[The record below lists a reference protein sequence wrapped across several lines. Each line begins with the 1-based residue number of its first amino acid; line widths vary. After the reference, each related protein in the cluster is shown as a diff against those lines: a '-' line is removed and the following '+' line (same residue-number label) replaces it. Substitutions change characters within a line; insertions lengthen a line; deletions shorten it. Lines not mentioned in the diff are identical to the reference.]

1 MSAARIKGITI
12 EIGGDTNKL
21 TSALANVDNAISHT
35 VTNLR
40 DIDRALKF
48 DPTNINLLK
57 DRQNEL
63 AFEIGQTKN
72 KLETEKQALDQLK
85 NSEGFVANSQAARDL
100 QTQIDLDTVAL
111 KKLEKQAKDSGS
123 VMHQYFEGLGS
134 KLKNIGGSIK
144 DVGDKISAVGQDLT
158 TKVTVPIATAF
169 GAAIKTTADFDAQMS
184 KVKAIS
190 GATGDEFEQL
200 RAKAREMGES
210 TKYSAQ
216 EAGEAFEY
224 MGMAGWKAEQM
235 MEGID
240 GILNLAA
247 ASGEELGTTSDIVT
261 DALTAFG
268 MSAEEAGRLSDILAS
283 AATNAN
289 TNVSMMGES
298 FKYVAPVAGAIGYTA
313 EDVAIALGLMANSGI
328 KADMAGTSLRNMFQR
343 LAKPT
348 KESYNAMV
356 QLGLSIADSEGN
368 AYSFRE
374 IMDQIRT
381 TFADVNVDLE
391 AYNSSLDEL
400 DAMLAEGEISQE
412 KYDEML
418 KQINV
423 DLLGTAG
430 SEKARYA
437 AMLGGT
443 RAMSGLLAIA
453 NATEEDY
460 NKLTEAI
467 DHSSDAFA
475 KMADGSVIPLNEALA
490 SGEEILETYNGQAE
504 AMAATMQDNLSGDVV
519 ELKSKLQELAI
530 SFGELIIP
538 IARQVVDRVKEIVDW
553 LNSLDD
559 SHKELIMKIAAVAA
573 AVGPVLMVIGGV
585 VSSIGTIVS
594 AVGALLPVLMGP
606 VGIILAIVAAI
617 TALGVAIY
625 LNREA
630 IKEWVQSVLEKIN
643 HLSDQIIKFFSEL
656 PDKIASAWL
665 KLRDAVLLILGE
677 LALKVIEKVI
687 ELKTKVTDKFN
698 EIKTGI
704 ANKITEVKT
713 GVVNKFTEIKT
724 NIQTAVTN
732 IKDSVLTTFTNI
744 KTKLTDTVSNIK
756 NTIVQ
761 GFKSAV
767 DYILSLPG
775 QALSWGA
782 DIVNNIAQGIRNAIS
797 NVVNAAADIAETIK
811 SYIHFSEPD
820 VGPLSNFHTYMPDMM
835 NEIVKG
841 IYAGIPK
848 IQNAMGQLSASM
860 MPQASVQTAAGNSS
874 TVVNLNVYGAPG
886 QSIDSLANEIEERI
900 AANVLRRGAAF

>member
-12 EIGGDTNKL
+12 EIGGDTSKL

-100 QTQIDLDTVAL
+100 QTQIDLDTAAL

-134 KLKNIGGSIK
+134 KLKNIGSSIK
-144 DVGDKISAVGQDLT
+144 DVGDNISAVGQDLT

-200 RAKAREMGES
+200 RTKAREMGER

-348 KESYNAMV
+348 KESHNAMV

-538 IARQVVDRVKEIVDW
+538 IARQVVDKVKEIVDW

-656 PDKIASAWL
+656 PDKIASAWI

-677 LALKVIEKVI
+677 LALKVVEKVT

-704 ANKITEVKT
+704 TNKITEVKT
-713 GVVNKFTEIKT
+713 GVVNKFNEIKT

-860 MPQASVQTAAGNSS
+860 MPQTSVQTAAGNSS

>member
-12 EIGGDTNKL
+12 EIGGDTSKL
-21 TSALANVDNAISHT
+21 TSALASVDNAISHT
-35 VTNLR
+35 ITDLR
-40 DIDRALKF
+40 DLDKALKF
-48 DPTNINLLK
+48 DPTNIDLLR
-57 DRQNEL
+57 DRQRALTEEIEL
-63 AFEIGQTKN
+63 TRE
-72 KLETEKQALDQLK
+72 KLEAEKKAFAQ
-85 NSEGFVANSQAARDL
+85 NSDNEYFENSDEAKAL
-100 QTQIDLDTVAL
+100 QTQIDLDTAAL
-111 KKLEKQAKDSGS
+111 KRLEKQAKESGS

-134 KLKNIGGSIK
+134 KLKNIGSSIK
-144 DVGDKISAVGQDLT
+144 DVGDRISAVGQGLT
-158 TKVTVPIATAF
+158 TKVTVPIVTAF

-268 MSAEEAGRLSDILAS
+268 MSAEEAGRLSDILAT

-298 FKYVAPVAGAIGYTA
+298 FKYVAPVAGSLGYSA

-538 IARQVVDRVKEIVDW
+538 IARQVVDKVKEIVDW

-630 IKEWVQSVLEKIN
+630 IKEWIQSVLEKIN

-704 ANKITEVKT
+704 TNKIAEAKA
-713 GVVNKFTEIKT
+713 GIVNKFTEIKT

-860 MPQASVQTAAGNSS
+860 MPQASVQTAAGSSS

>member
-12 EIGGDTNKL
+12 EIGGDTSKL

-100 QTQIDLDTVAL
+100 QTQIDLDTAAL

-348 KESYNAMV
+348 KESRSAMIG
-356 QLGLSIADSEGN
+356 LGLSLADSEGN

-381 TFADVNVDLE
+381 SFADVTVDLE
-391 AYNSSLDEL
+391 AYNNALDNL
-400 DAMLAEGEISQE
+400 DSALEKGEVSQE
-412 KYDEML
+412 NYDQL
-418 KQINV
+418 LRAINV
-423 DLLGTAG
+423 DFLG
-430 SEKARYA
+430 SEGAAKASYA

-538 IARQVVDRVKEIVDW
+538 IARQVVDKVKEIVDW

-573 AVGPVLMVIGGV
+573 AVGPVLMAIGGV

-656 PDKIASAWL
+656 PDKIASAWI
-665 KLRDAVLLILGE
+665 KLRDVVLLILGE

-704 ANKITEVKT
+704 TNKITEVKT
-713 GVVNKFTEIKT
+713 GVVNKFNEIKT

-860 MPQASVQTAAGNSS
+860 MPQTSVQTAAGNSS

>member
-391 AYNSSLDEL
+391 TYNSSLDEL